1 MFDNVPCIVRLRIIM
16 FDNVQF
22 DHIGSGELN
31 LKTGLAVFNMIRVWL
46 QHLGQW

>member
-1 MFDNVPCIVRLRIIM
+1 MFDNVPCIVRLGIIM
-16 FDNVQF
+16 FDNVQC
-22 DHIGSGELN
+22 DHIGSGE